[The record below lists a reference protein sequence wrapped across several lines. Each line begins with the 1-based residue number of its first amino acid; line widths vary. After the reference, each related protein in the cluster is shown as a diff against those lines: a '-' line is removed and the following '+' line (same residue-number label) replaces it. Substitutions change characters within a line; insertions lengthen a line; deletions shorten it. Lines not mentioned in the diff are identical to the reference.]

1 MALRAARRVTGWRM
15 EIRCVTAD
23 GVRRYSADQLASLP
37 TDSAVLWVDVPQWD
51 ADAAAVLTERF
62 GIHPRAAEDC
72 ARRNPVPKV
81 HIYPGHVF
89 IVLHGPEK
97 GAHGHIHYLELDQF
111 VGPDWLVTV
120 HGPVNPAVPLDAPL
134 AETRAVARRLESGRL
149 HPASAA
155 DLSFAIVSAL
165 SGRLR
170 DHLATMAEECW
181 RLERRVTG
189 GDDGDPEQFLEEM
202 FAVRHGLLAVW
213 TMATLTR
220 EVFGRMVTLGA
231 WQEVGGGLLLDAE
244 DQFRRLSRMAEGQ
257 REYLQGVIEFFQART
272 NTKMTIAAERLAVI
286 AAVTLPITAL
296 SSVLGMNVIVS
307 TRTHVVSLVIL
318 LAVMAAM
325 SAALLFWS
333 KRKGW
338 W

>member
-1 MALRAARRVTGWRM
+1 M
-15 EIRCVTAD
+15 EIRRVSAD
-23 GVRRYSADQLASLP
+23 GVHRYSADQLDALP
-37 TDSAVLWVDVPQWD
+37 TDDGVLWIDVPTWD
-51 ADAAAVLTERF
+51 AASAAVLTERF

-81 HIYPGHVF
+81 HVYPGHLF

-111 VGPDWLVTV
+111 VGPDWVVTV
-120 HGPVNPAVPLDAPL
+120 HGPLNPAVPLDAAL

-170 DHLATMAEECW
+170 DHLATMTDEVW

-213 TMATLTR
+213 TMAALSR
-220 EVFGRMVTLGA
+220 EVFGRMATLGV
-231 WQEVGGGLLLDAE
+231 WQGSGRGLLLDAE
-244 DQFRRLSRMAEGQ
+244 DQFLRLSRMAEGQ
-257 REYLQGVIEFFQART
+257 REYLQGVIEFFQTRM

-307 TRTHVVSLVIL
+307 TRTHVVGLVL
-318 LAVMAAM
+318 VLSVMAVM
-325 SAALLFWS
+325 SAAVLLWAR
-333 KRKGW
+333 RKGW

>member
-1 MALRAARRVTGWRM
+1 M

-23 GVRRYSADQLASLP
+23 GVRRYSPEQLESLP
-37 TDSAVLWVDVPQWD
+37 TDDAVLWVDVPQWD
-51 ADAAAVLTERF
+51 AAAAAVLTERF

-72 ARRNPVPKV
+72 VRRNPVPKV
-81 HIYPGHVF
+81 HVYPGHVF

-97 GAHGHIHYLELDQF
+97 GARGHIHYLELDQF

-120 HGPVNPAVPLDAPL
+120 HGPLNPAVPLDAAL
-134 AETRAVARRLESGRL
+134 AETSAVARRLESGRL

-170 DHLATMAEECW
+170 DHLSTMTEEVW

-189 GDDGDPEQFLEEM
+189 GDDGDPEAFLEEM

-213 TMATLTR
+213 TMATLSR
-220 EVFGRMVTLGA
+220 EVFGRMATLGV
-231 WQEVGGGLLLDAE
+231 WQGVGGGLLLDAE

-307 TRTHVVSLVIL
+307 THTHVVSLVIL
-318 LAVMAAM
+318 LLVMAVM
-325 SAALLFWS
+325 SAALLLWS

>member
-1 MALRAARRVTGWRM
+1 MDIRR
-15 EIRCVTAD
+15 VTAD
-23 GVRRYSADQLASLP
+23 GVRELSVEQLASSQS
-37 TDSAVLWVDVPQWD
+37 DDGVLWVDVPEWD
-51 ADAAAVLTERF
+51 AEAAAVLTERF
-62 GIHPRAAEDC
+62 GIHPRAVEDC

-81 HIYPGHVF
+81 HAYPGHVF
-89 IVLHGPEK
+89 VVLHGPQV

-111 VGPDWLVTV
+111 VGSDWVITV
-120 HGPVNPAVPLDAPL
+120 HGPLNPAVPLEAAL
-134 AETRAVARRLESGRL
+134 AETQAIARRIESGRL

-170 DHLATMAEECW
+170 DHLGAMTEEVW
-181 RLERRVTG
+181 RLERLVTG
-189 GDDGDPEQFLEEM
+189 GDGGDPEQFLEEL
-202 FAVRHGLLAVW
+202 FAVRHGLLAVS
-213 TMATLTR
+213 TMATLTC
-220 EVFGRMVTLGA
+220 EVFGRMATLGM
-231 WQEVGGGLLLDAE
+231 WPDDEHRLLFDLE

-286 AAVTLPITAL
+286 AALTLPITAL

-307 TRTHVVSLVIL
+307 THTHVLSLVVL
-318 LAVMAAM
+318 LAVMAVM
-325 SAALLFWS
+325 SAGLLEWS

>member
-1 MALRAARRVTGWRM
+1 MALQAAQRVAGWRM
-15 EIRCVTAD
+15 EIRCITAD
-23 GVRRYSADQLASLP
+23 SVRQYSAEQLESLP
-37 TDSAVLWVDVPQWD
+37 SDNAVLWIDVPHWD
-51 ADAAAVLTERF
+51 AAAAAVLTERF
-62 GIHPRAAEDC
+62 DIHPRAA
-72 ARRNPVPKV
+72 KV
-81 HIYPGHVF
+81 HVYPGHVF
-89 IVLHGPEK
+89 IVLHGPER

-111 VGPDWLVTV
+111 VGPDWVVTV
-120 HGPVNPAVPLDAPL
+120 HGPLNPAVPLDAAL

-149 HPASAA
+149 HPASAG

-170 DHLATMAEECW
+170 DHLSTMTEEVW

-189 GDDGDPEQFLEEM
+189 GDDGDPEQFLEEL

-213 TMATLTR
+213 TMATLSR
-220 EVFGRMVTLGA
+220 EVFGRMATLGM

-296 SSVLGMNVIVS
+296 SSVLGMNVIMS
-307 TRTHVVSLVIL
+307 THTHVVWLVIV
-318 LAVMAAM
+318 LAVMAVM
-325 SAALLFWS
+325 SAALLWWAR
-333 KRKGW
+333 RKGW

>member
-1 MALRAARRVTGWRM
+1 M

-23 GVRRYSADQLASLP
+23 RTQPYSADKLTSLP
-37 TDSAVLWVDVPQWD
+37 PDDAVLWVDVPQWD
-51 ADAAAVLTERF
+51 AAAAAVLTERF

-81 HIYPGHVF
+81 HVYPGHVF
-89 IVLHGPEK
+89 LVLHGPEK

-111 VGPDWLVTV
+111 VGPDWVVTV
-120 HGPVNPAVPLDAPL
+120 HGPLNPAVPPDVAL

-170 DHLATMAEECW
+170 DHLYTMTEEAW
-181 RLERRVTG
+181 RLERRGTG

-213 TMATLTR
+213 TMAILSR
-220 EVFGRMVTLGA
+220 EVFGRMAGLRVWPDDGR
-231 WQEVGGGLLLDAE
+231 GLLLDAE
-244 DQFRRLSRMAEGQ
+244 DQFLRLSRMAEGQ
-257 REYLQGVIEFFQART
+257 REYLQGVIEFYQTRM

-286 AAVTLPITAL
+286 ASVTLPVTAL
-296 SSVLGMNVIVS
+296 SSVRGMNVIVNS
-307 TRTHVVSLVIL
+307 ATDPVFLAVL
-318 LAVMAAM
+318 LAVMGAM
-325 SAALLFWS
+325 SVLMLIWS
-333 KRKGW
+333 KRRGW

>member
-1 MALRAARRVTGWRM
+1 M
-15 EIRCVTAD
+15 EIRRVTAD
-23 GVRRYSADQLASLP
+23 GVRRYGAEHLASLP
-37 TDSAVLWVDVPQWD
+37 GDDAVLWLDVPQWD
-51 ADAAAVLTERF
+51 AAVAAVLTERF

-81 HIYPGHVF
+81 HVYPGHVF

-97 GAHGHIHYLELDQF
+97 GARGHIHYLELDQF
-111 VGPDWLVTV
+111 VGPDWVVTV
-120 HGPVNPAVPLDAPL
+120 HGPVNPAVPVEAALT
-134 AETRAVARRLESGRL
+134 ETRTVARRLETGRL

-155 DLSFAIVSAL
+155 DLSFAITSAL

-170 DHLATMAEECW
+170 DQLAAMTEEVW
-181 RLERRVTG
+181 QLERRVTG
-189 GDDGDPEQFLEEM
+189 GDDSDPEHFLEEM

-213 TMATLTR
+213 TMATLSR
-220 EVFGRMVTLGA
+220 EVYGRMATLGL
-231 WQEVGGGLLLDAE
+231 WPEQGRGLLLDLE
-244 DQFRRLSRMAEGQ
+244 DQFRRLSKMAEGQ

-307 TRTHVVSLVIL
+307 TRTHAGWLLGLLVLMVV
-318 LAVMAAM
+318 M
-325 SAALLFWS
+325 SGALLLWA

>member
-1 MALRAARRVTGWRM
+1 M

-23 GVRRYSADQLASLP
+23 GAQLYSADQLTSLP
-37 TDSAVLWVDVPQWD
+37 PDDAVLWVDVPQWD
-51 ADAAAVLTERF
+51 AAAAAVLTERF

-81 HIYPGHVF
+81 HVYPGHVF

-111 VGPDWLVTV
+111 VGADWVVTV
-120 HGPVNPAVPLDAPL
+120 HGPLNPAVPLDAAL

-155 DLSFAIVSAL
+155 ELSFAIISAL
-165 SGRLR
+165 GGRLR
-170 DHLATMAEECW
+170 DQLSTMTEEVW
-181 RLERRVTG
+181 QLERRVTG
-189 GDDGDPEQFLEEM
+189 GQEGDPEQFLEQM
-202 FAVRHGLLAVW
+202 FAVRHGLLAIW
-213 TMATLTR
+213 TMAALSC
-220 EVFGRMVTLGA
+220 EVVGRMATLGV
-231 WQEVGGGLLLDAE
+231 WRDGGGLLLDAE
-244 DQFRRLSRMAEGQ
+244 DQFRRLTRMAEGQ

-307 TRTHVVSLVIL
+307 THTHVVSVVVL

-333 KRKGW
+333 RRKGW

>member
-1 MALRAARRVTGWRM
+1 M

-23 GVRRYSADQLASLP
+23 GVRRYGPEELGVLPPADG
-37 TDSAVLWVDVPQWD
+37 VLWVDVPQWD
-51 ADAAAVLTERF
+51 DATAALLTARF

-81 HIYPGHVF
+81 HLYPGQVF
-89 IVLHGPEK
+89 VVLHGPEK

-111 VGPDWLVTV
+111 VGADWVVTV
-120 HGPVNPAVPLDAPL
+120 HGPLNPAVPPDAAL
-134 AETRAVARRLESGRL
+134 TETRAVARRLESGRL
-149 HPASAA
+149 HPGSAA
-155 DLSFAIVSAL
+155 ELWFAIVSAL

-170 DHLATMAEECW
+170 DHLAAMTEEVW
-181 RLERRVTG
+181 GLERRVTG
-189 GDDGDPEQFLEEM
+189 GDGSDPEQLLEEM
-202 FAVRHGLLAVW
+202 FAVRHGLLAVS
-213 TMATLTR
+213 TMASLSR
-220 EVFGRMVTLGA
+220 EVFGRMATLRV
-231 WQEVGGGLLLDAE
+231 WPDDHRGLLRDAE
-244 DQFRRLSRMAEGQ
+244 DQFERLGRMAEGQ

-307 TRTHVVSLVIL
+307 TSTHWVALVVLLV
-318 LAVMAAM
+318 VMTVM
-325 SAALLFWS
+325 SALLLLWAR
-333 KRKGW
+333 RKGW